1 MRRVFSRLGFY
12 LQTPAGIVV
21 AVAAGWHAVLWWR
34 NIPIN
39 YYASA
44 IVFLADIVVAF
55 ILLDRLVYFFAQFV
69 LPIHNKKDRREI
81 YNRVRVFERAGR
93 GPAFFVK
100 NGRVIKHEGEADKR
114 GPGVIVLD
122 TASAVVLRTDTKI
135 TGTAGPGIRFTAEE
149 EYVAGSVDLRAQ
161 WQFIGPLRSEQ
172 PFLNPVPTSP
182 KNYNEL
188 QNRRQQTAG
197 WTRDGL
203 EVSPSISIRFSVKR
217 PPRNRVSESGV
228 MSQYGY
234 DSASVRSAVMGE
246 VIRIHA
252 SANQKARLDWNKLP
266 EHLVVNVWREYVRK
280 FKLEE
285 LFALKE
291 DGGGPPL
298 SGLQFIEEMINKRVK
313 QDHVEALDDAG
324 GKSGEWLESLEY
336 KQLKERGLE
345 ITAVRIHNV
354 LFDLPLEDKRINEW
368 SAEWMKIAKRE
379 ETLLKE
385 KEALIETAARNN
397 ASKYLAGTA
406 SSRFDNPIAPA
417 RDMYATLRDL
427 IEPLRDA
434 MLAETRISSEMETE
448 LRKMD
453 EILKWL
459 LVNSVDHAPERE
471 ERG

>member
-21 AVAAGWHAVLWWR
+21 AVAAVWHAVLWWQD
-34 NIPIN
+34 IPIN
-39 YYASA
+39 YVASV
-44 IVFLADIVVAF
+44 IVFSVDIVVAF
-55 ILLDRLVYFFAQFV
+55 ILLDRLVYFFSQFV
-69 LPIHNKKDRREI
+69 LPIQNKTDRKEI
-81 YNRVRVFERAGR
+81 YKRVRIFERGER
-93 GPAFFVK
+93 GPTLFVK
-100 NGRVIKHEGEADKR
+100 NGRVITHAGEAGKR
-114 GPGVIVLD
+114 GVIALD

-135 TGTAGPGIRFTAEE
+135 TGTAGPGIRFTAAD

-182 KNYNEL
+182 KNYNDL
-188 QNRRQQTAG
+188 QSRRQQTAG

-203 EVSPSISIRFSVKR
+203 EVSPSISIKFRVKS
-217 PPRNRVSESGV
+217 PPRNRQSESGV
-228 MSQYGY
+228 TSQYGY
-234 DSASVRSAVMGE
+234 DPHSVRNAVMGE
-246 VIRIHA
+246 VIRLDA
-252 SANQKARLDWNKLP
+252 SVNQKVRMEWNKLP
-266 EHLVVNVWREYVRK
+266 EHLVVNIWREYVRK

-291 DGGGPPL
+291 NSGDPPL

-324 GKSGEWLESLEY
+324 GKTGEWLESLEY

-345 ITAVRIHNV
+345 ITAVRIHNL
-354 LFDLPLEDKRINEW
+354 LFDLPLEEKRINEW

-379 ETLLKE
+379 EALLKE
-385 KEALIETAARNN
+385 KETLIETAARNN
-397 ASKYLAGTA
+397 AAKYLAGTA
-406 SSRFDNPIAPA
+406 SSRFVNPIAPPQE
-417 RDMYATLRDL
+417 MYATLREL

-434 MLAETRISSEMETE
+434 VLTENRLGSGMDIE

-459 LVNSVDHAPERE
+459 LVNSADHAPERE